1 MKTNPFYQ
9 IFILIFSFSS
19 LTVFAQGT
27 NNCFFECQQLYP
39 YQEGLDASNHS
50 TQVNSCVND
59 CENSFQLQNEQQEQ
73 QERLEEQE
81 DQLQQQESKIEEQVD
96 ENRALE
102 SRIKQLEEA
111 QEDLEFEN

>member
-73 QERLEEQE
+73 QERLEEQ
-81 DQLQQQESKIEEQVD
+81 VD